1 MMTAFNPLR
10 SLAVAG
16 MLLVGLS
23 WAPPA
28 AADEAEAESCLR
40 TKIWDGY
47 NEGWAV
53 RTATAATLA
62 ETEYRIFLVTL
73 YKGNEYKI
81 VACGDESS
89 KNVDL
94 VLHDADGNVVLQDET
109 DDRQPVL
116 SYKPTSTDTFYV
128 VVHARSVKEKGQK
141 AGVGMAVTY
150 R

>member
-1 MMTAFNPLR
+1 MTTAFNPLR
-10 SLAVAG
+10 TLAAAG
-16 MLLVGLS
+16 MLLIGLS
-23 WAPPA
+23 WAAPVE
-28 AADEAEAESCLR
+28 ADEAEAESCLR

-53 RTATAATLA
+53 RTATSATLA
-62 ETEYRIFLVTL
+62 ETEYRIYLVTL

-89 KNVDL
+89 NDVDL
-94 VLHDADGNVVLQDET
+94 VLHDADGNVVLQDEAE
-109 DDRQPVL
+109 DRQPVL

-141 AGVGMAVTY
+141 AGIGMAVTY

>member
-1 MMTAFNPLR
+1 MTRAIA
-10 SLAVAG
+10 SLLLLAG
-16 MLLVGLS
+16 LA

-28 AADEAEAESCLR
+28 SADEAEAESCLR

-62 ETEYRIFLVTL
+62 ETEYRIYLVTL
-73 YKGNEYKI
+73 YKGNEYRI
-81 VACGDESS
+81 VACGDETSAD
-89 KNVDL
+89 VDL
-94 VLHDADGNVVLQDET
+94 VLHDADGNVVLQDESQ
-109 DDRQPVL
+109 DRQPL
-116 SYKPTSTDTFYV
+116 LNFKPETTDTYYV

-141 AGVGMAVTY
+141 AGIGMAVTY

>member
-1 MMTAFNPLR
+1 MTLR
-10 SLAVAG
+10 NLRALLAAAVLAG
-16 MLLVGLS
+16 AA

-53 RTATAATLA
+53 RTATSATLA
-62 ETEYRIFLVTL
+62 EAEYRIYLVNL

-81 VACGDESS
+81 ISCGDEVSDQ
-89 KNVDL
+89 VDL
-94 VLHDADGNVVLQDET
+94 VLHDAEGNVVLQSEST
-109 DDRQPVL
+109 DRQPQL
-116 SYKPTSTDTFYV
+116 SYKPDITGTFYV
-128 VVHARSVKEKGQK
+128 VVHATSLKKGAGDK